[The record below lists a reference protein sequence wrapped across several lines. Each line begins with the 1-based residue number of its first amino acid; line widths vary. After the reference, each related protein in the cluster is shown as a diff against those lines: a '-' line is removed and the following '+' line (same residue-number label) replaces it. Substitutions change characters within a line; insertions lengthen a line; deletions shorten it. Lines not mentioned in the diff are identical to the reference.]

1 MPITP
6 FIGISLEQTQ
16 ISTSSTRPTSITMT
30 PLPLPPAMP
39 LFDSLAH
46 LEAGNP
52 LVNQYLANLSLTEVP
67 DAGLVY
73 ELAVDWLLE
82 QRHSENNYKT
92 YRSELTTFLHWCFAE
107 LAISPKDLTRR
118 IMMRYL
124 DYCQSPP
131 QELIAY
137 RNVAQF
143 VQDKEWGERLPNPQ
157 WRPFLGKRELGR
169 ELPYRLSEPAM
180 KTKIAILSAFFQ
192 FLVQEEYMDRNPAL
206 LLQRFKQSAQQET
219 DEQAQSFTELQ
230 WSYVMQATEQLASE
244 NPAQHERSRFL
255 ICLMY
260 ACYLR
265 ISEVA
270 ARPGFSPVMG
280 QFRRDGKTGVW
291 GYYIPRSK
299 GGKRRTVAVSQA
311 LLDALQRYR
320 SFLGLSPL
328 PAPNEQTPLFV
339 RHKAAAHGRE
349 QGELNANLGIRQL
362 RDLVMAVLEQ
372 ATELAEADGFAQ
384 DAAEMRSLTPHSI
397 RHTGITHDINLNGR
411 PLSHV
416 QADAGHDSI
425 DTTSKYLHTGNS
437 ERHESASH
445 KPLDHLHE

>member
-1 MPITP
+1 
-6 FIGISLEQTQ
+6 
-16 ISTSSTRPTSITMT
+16 MT
-30 PLPLPPAMP
+30 HLPLPPAMP
-39 LFDSLAH
+39 LFDSLLH
-46 LEAGNP
+46 LEGGNP
-52 LVNQYLANLSLTEVP
+52 QVNQYLANLSMGDVP

-92 YRSELTTFLHWCFAE
+92 YRSELTTFLHWSFGE
-107 LAISPKDLTRR
+107 MAISPKDLTRR

-124 DYCQSPP
+124 DYCQAPP
-131 QELIAY
+131 PALIAY

-143 VQDKEWGERLPNPQ
+143 VFDKEWGERLPNPQ
-157 WRPFLGKRELGR
+157 WRPFLGKRELGI
-169 ELPYRLSEPAM
+169 ELPYRLSDQAM
-180 KTKIAILSAFFQ
+180 KTKLAILSAFFQ

-206 LLQRFKQSAQQET
+206 LLQRVKKPLHQET
-219 DEQAQSFTELQ
+219 DEQTQAFTELQ
-230 WSYVMQATEQLASE
+230 WSYVMQAAEQLASK
-244 NPAQHERSRFL
+244 NPTQHERSRFL

-270 ARPGFSPVMG
+270 ARPGFSPVMD

-311 LLDALQRYR
+311 LLDALKRYR
-320 SFLGLSPL
+320 TFLGLSPL
-328 PAPNEQTPLFV
+328 PTPNEQTPLFV
-339 RHKAAAHGRE
+339 RHKAAAHGRQ

-362 RDLVMAVLEQ
+362 RELVMAVLEQ
-372 ATELAEADGFAQ
+372 AAALAEQDGFAQ
-384 DAAEMRSLTPHSI
+384 DAAEMRNLTPHSI

-445 KPLDHLHE
+445 KPLDHLHGQQ

>member
-1 MPITP
+1 MTH
-6 FIGISLEQTQ
+6 Q
-16 ISTSSTRPTSITMT
+16 SI
-30 PLPLPPAMP
+30 PLPPAMP
-39 LFDSLAH
+39 LFDNLTY
-46 LEAGNP
+46 LEEGNAQ
-52 LVNQYLANLSLTEVP
+52 VNHYLANLSLNTVP

-92 YRSELTTFLHWCFAE
+92 YRSELTTFLHWCFCE
-107 LAISPKDLTRR
+107 VSISPKALTRR

-131 QELIAY
+131 EPLIAY

-157 WRPFLGKRELGR
+157 WRPFLGKKELGQP
-169 ELPYRLSEPAM
+169 LPYRLSEQAM
-180 KTKIAILSAFFQ
+180 KTKLAILSAFFQ
-192 FLVQEEYMDRNPAL
+192 FLIQEEYMDRNPAL
-206 LLQRFKQSAQQET
+206 LLQRVKKPLAQEADDQV
-219 DEQAQSFTELQ
+219 QAFSELQ
-230 WSYVMQATEQLASE
+230 WSYVLQAAETLAQD
-244 NPAQHERSRFL
+244 NPEQHERSRFL
-255 ICLMY
+255 VILMY

-270 ARPGFSPVMG
+270 ARPGFTPVMG
-280 QFRRDGKTGVW
+280 QFRRDSKTGVW
-291 GYYIPRSK
+291 GYYIPSSK

-311 LLDALQRYR
+311 LLHALERYR
-320 SFLGLSPL
+320 AFLGLSPL
-328 PAPNEQTPLFV
+328 PAPNEQTPLFI

-362 RDLVMAVLEQ
+362 RELVQAVITKG
-372 ATELAEADGFAQ
+372 AELAELDGFYQ
-384 DAAEMRSLTPHSI
+384 DGAEMRQLTPHAI

-425 DTTSKYLHTGNS
+425 DTTSKYLHTSQS
-437 ERHESASH
+437 ERHESAQQ
-445 KPLDHLHE
+445 KPLDRLR

>member
-1 MPITP
+1 
-6 FIGISLEQTQ
+6 
-16 ISTSSTRPTSITMT
+16 
-30 PLPLPPAMP
+30 MP
-39 LFDSLAH
+39 LFDGLLH

-52 LVNQYLANLSLTEVP
+52 QVNQHLANLSLGEVP

-82 QRHSENNYKT
+82 QRHNENNYKT
-92 YRSELTTFLHWCFAE
+92 YRSELTTFLHWSFCEA
-107 LAISPKDLTRR
+107 AISPRDLTRR

-124 DYCQSPP
+124 DYCQAPP
-131 QELIAY
+131 PALIAY

-169 ELPYRLSEPAM
+169 ELPYRLSEQAM
-180 KTKIAILSAFFQ
+180 KTKLAILSAFFQ
-192 FLVQEEYMDRNPAL
+192 FLIQEEYMDRNPAL
-206 LLQRFKQSAQQET
+206 LLQRVKRPVQQEA
-219 DEQAQSFTELQ
+219 DEQTQAFSELQ
-230 WSYVMQATEQLASE
+230 WSYVMQAAERLAAE
-244 NPAQHERSRFL
+244 DPAQHERSRFL

-311 LLDALQRYR
+311 LLDAMKRYR
-320 SFLGLSPL
+320 TFLGLSLL
-328 PAPNEQTPLFV
+328 PAPDEQTPLFV

-362 RDLVMAVLEQ
+362 RDLVMAVLAQ
-372 ATELAEADGFAQ
+372 AAELAELDGFAQ
-384 DAAEMRSLTPHSI
+384 DAVEMRSLTPHSI

-445 KPLDHLHE
+445 KPLDHLHEPE

>member
-1 MPITP
+1 
-6 FIGISLEQTQ
+6 
-16 ISTSSTRPTSITMT
+16 MT
-30 PLPLPPAMP
+30 HPSLPPAMP
-39 LFDSLAH
+39 LFDSLLH

-52 LVNQYLANLSLTEVP
+52 LVNQHLANLSLGDVP

-82 QRHSENNYKT
+82 QRHNENNYKT

-107 LAISPKDLTRR
+107 MAISPKDLTRR

-157 WRPFLGKRELGR
+157 WRPFLGKRDLGR
-169 ELPYRLSEPAM
+169 ELPYRLSEQAM
-180 KTKIAILSAFFQ
+180 KTKLAILSSFFQ

-206 LLQRFKQSAQQET
+206 LLQRVNRPVQPLLEEQS
-219 DEQAQSFTELQ
+219 QSFTELQ
-230 WSYVMQATEQLASE
+230 WAYVMQAAEQLATE
-244 NPAQHERSRFL
+244 HPAQHERSRFL

-270 ARPGFSPVMG
+270 ARPGFSPVMS

-291 GYYIPRSK
+291 GYFIPRSK

-311 LLDALQRYR
+311 LLDALKRYR
-320 SFLGLSPL
+320 TFLGLSPL
-328 PAPNEQTPLFV
+328 PAPNEQTPLFI

-362 RDLVMAVLEQ
+362 RELVMAVLEQ
-372 ATELAEADGFAQ
+372 AANLAEQDGFAQ

-425 DTTSKYLHTGNS
+425 DTTSKYLHTGHN
-437 ERHESASH
+437 ERHESANH

>member
-1 MPITP
+1 
-6 FIGISLEQTQ
+6 
-16 ISTSSTRPTSITMT
+16 MT
-30 PLPLPPAMP
+30 TLPLPPAMP

-52 LVNQYLANLSLTEVP
+52 LVNQYLANLSLAEVP

-73 ELAVDWLLE
+73 ELTVDWLLE

-131 QELIAY
+131 QALIAY

-143 VQDKEWGERLPNPQ
+143 VQDKEWGERLPNPH

-206 LLQRFKQSAQQET
+206 LLQRVKQSAQQET

-230 WSYVMQATEQLASE
+230 WSYVMQAAEQLASE

-280 QFRRDGKTGVW
+280 QFRRDSKTGVW
-291 GYYIPRSK
+291 GYFIPRSK

-311 LLDALQRYR
+311 LLDALKRYR

-349 QGELNANLGIRQL
+349 QGEINANLGIRQL

-372 ATELAEADGFAQ
+372 AANLAEQDGFAQ

-425 DTTSKYLHTGNS
+425 DTTSKYLHTGSS
-437 ERHESASH
+437 ERHESANH

>member
-1 MPITP
+1 
-6 FIGISLEQTQ
+6 
-16 ISTSSTRPTSITMT
+16 
-30 PLPLPPAMP
+30 MP
-39 LFDSLAH
+39 LFDGLLH

-52 LVNQYLANLSLTEVP
+52 QVNQHLANLSLGEVP

-82 QRHSENNYKT
+82 QRHNENNYKT
-92 YRSELTTFLHWCFAE
+92 YRSELTTFLHWSFCEAV
-107 LAISPKDLTRR
+107 ISPRDLTRR

-124 DYCQSPP
+124 DYCQAPP
-131 QELIAY
+131 PALIAY

-169 ELPYRLSEPAM
+169 ELPYRLSEQAM
-180 KTKIAILSAFFQ
+180 KTKLAILSAFFQ
-192 FLVQEEYMDRNPAL
+192 FLIQEEYMDRNPAL
-206 LLQRFKQSAQQET
+206 LLQRVKRPVQQEA
-219 DEQAQSFTELQ
+219 DEQTQAFSELQ
-230 WSYVMQATEQLASE
+230 WSYVMQAAERLAAE
-244 NPAQHERSRFL
+244 DPAQHERSRFL

-291 GYYIPRSK
+291 GYYIPHSK

-311 LLDALQRYR
+311 LLDALKRYR
-320 SFLGLSPL
+320 TFLGLSLL
-328 PAPNEQTPLFV
+328 PAPDEQTPLFV

-362 RDLVMAVLEQ
+362 RDLVMAVLAQ
-372 ATELAEADGFAQ
+372 AAELAELDGFAQ
-384 DAAEMRSLTPHSI
+384 DAVEMRSLTPHSI

-445 KPLDHLHE
+445 KPLDHLHEPE